1 MNSFKLLVAKLK
13 EKKKIIFNSL
23 WVLTDKVIRM
33 VGGLVV
39 GIWFARYV
47 GLYEFGLWNYAYSI
61 VALATP
67 IVNLGI
73 NNTLLT
79 DLANNETS
87 VQKKES
93 LMIAGISLKLFTG
106 VLCTSF
112 IFIFSSLESEPLTRL
127 ILIILSFQCIFQ
139 ASDIFDLYYQSRS
152 ESKNS
157 VRAKTSAYI
166 LVNICKVIALVTK
179 TSLYVFAVLN
189 VFEWVVSSII
199 LIIFYFKLS
208 NNPVPKWRLDVGIL
222 KSLVMRSWP
231 FLIAEMLI
239 ILYTRL
245 DQIMLKNMVGN
256 EELGRYSA
264 AVRLSEVWYFI
275 PIAIC
280 VSLYP
285 TLVKLKNQGDDE
297 VKQGF
302 QKLFNLLAVISVA
315 IAVLFTFCS
324 NIVTGL
330 LYGSRYEGVGLIL
343 SIHIWTGVAVFLGSA
358 SGYWLVLHNMQKHSL
373 VQTVSGAVINILL
386 NLILIPYYAGVGA
399 AIATL
404 ISQIA
409 ATVLANAFF
418 TKTRPVFWLQIK
430 SLRNLL
436 RPSLKNYI

>member
-1 MNSFKLLVAKLK
+1 
-13 EKKKIIFNSL
+13 
-23 WVLTDKVIRM
+23 M